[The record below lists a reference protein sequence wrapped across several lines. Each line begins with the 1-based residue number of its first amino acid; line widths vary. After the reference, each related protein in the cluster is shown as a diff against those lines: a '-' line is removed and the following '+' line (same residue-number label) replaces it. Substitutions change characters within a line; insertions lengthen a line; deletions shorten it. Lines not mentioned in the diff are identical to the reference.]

1 MADTVSA
8 RAYNSLSQFRA
19 DAWCSLEEASE
30 RLSEA
35 AAAGRP
41 LDGLVARVG
50 QLLDE
55 LGPIERYWAYPGSA
69 GLLSR
74 AAGCS
79 RPASTPGSPGPS
91 PA

>member
-19 DAWCSLEEASE
+19 DAWCALEEASE

-41 LDGLVARVG
+41 LDGLVARVS
-50 QLLDE
+50 QLID
-55 LGPIERYWAYPGSA
+55 
-69 GLLSR
+69 
-74 AAGCS
+74 
-79 RPASTPGSPGPS
+79 
-91 PA
+91 